1 MAGQTSRITDLV
13 LCRKANSHT
22 LKPSNLAPRLLRVNM
37 RMKGA
42 AMNARAR
49 GSLRRATNVSLD
61 QALVKAARELDI
73 NLSRACEQGLA
84 REIKATREA
93 RRREENAGAIA
104 EYNGHVAKHGLLLA
118 KYRRF

>member
-1 MAGQTSRITDLV
+1 
-13 LCRKANSHT
+13 
-22 LKPSNLAPRLLRVNM
+22 
-37 RMKGA
+37 
-42 AMNARAR
+42 MNAPTR

-61 QALVKAARELDI
+61 QKLVEAARELDI

-93 RRREENAGAIA
+93 RWLEENAEAIA
-104 EYNGHVAKHGLLLA
+104 SWNDYVRKNGLPLA

>member
-1 MAGQTSRITDLV
+1 
-13 LCRKANSHT
+13 
-22 LKPSNLAPRLLRVNM
+22 
-37 RMKGA
+37 
-42 AMNARAR
+42 MNAPTR

-61 QALVKAARELDI
+61 QELVEAARELDI

-93 RRREENAGAIA
+93 RWLKENAEAI
-104 EYNGHVAKHGLLLA
+104 ESWNDYVRKNGLPLA

>member
-1 MAGQTSRITDLV
+1 
-13 LCRKANSHT
+13 
-22 LKPSNLAPRLLRVNM
+22 
-37 RMKGA
+37 
-42 AMNARAR
+42 MNAPTR

-61 QALVKAARELDI
+61 QELVEAARELDI

-93 RRREENAGAIA
+93 RWREENAEAIA
-104 EYNGHVAKHGLLLA
+104 RYNAHIAKHGLALA

>member
-1 MAGQTSRITDLV
+1 M
-13 LCRKANSHT
+13 N
-22 LKPSNLAPRLLRVNM
+22 APR
-37 RMKGA
+37 
-42 AMNARAR
+42 R

-61 QALVKAARELDI
+61 QSLVEVARELDI

-93 RRREENAGAIA
+93 RWLEENAEAIA
-104 EYNGHVAKHGLLLA
+104 SWNDYVRKNGLPLA